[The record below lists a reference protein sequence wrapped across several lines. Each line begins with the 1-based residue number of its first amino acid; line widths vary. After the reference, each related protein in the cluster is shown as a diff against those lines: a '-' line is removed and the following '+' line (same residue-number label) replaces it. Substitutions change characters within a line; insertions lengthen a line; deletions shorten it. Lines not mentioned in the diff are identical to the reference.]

1 MAKLIGAKHLPDSTP
16 PTDRGWESI
25 VAQPGSR
32 NSGIPH
38 SLVKYG
44 IGAWSLIGVG
54 IVIATVVYLLS
65 SIYQVFLG
73 IFLAFVLTAVLLP
86 IVNWLDR
93 FMPRAL
99 ATALAII
106 GGFGVFGGLITYVV
120 SSVVNEWNGL
130 ARQFSNGVNN
140 IMQMLTDGSLPFK
153 VHRSEVLDVVTNALR
168 QGSRYAQDHVGDIAQ
183 TVLSNASQ
191 VAVIFTVIALAI
203 FVTIFL
209 LAQGSAMW
217 QWFLDLV
224 PETKQDRIDKGAQAG
239 WLAFSGYAA
248 GTVIIAVTNGGLSFI
263 FLWFLDLPLA
273 APLAVLVM
281 LGTFIPLVGAPTAML
296 VAMFVGLASD
306 GLTMFIIVGLGIA
319 GIGQIEG
326 HLLQPLIMGKK
337 VSVHPVV
344 VAIGVAAGG
353 FSAGLIGAVIAIPLV
368 AIFWSVFKTLRV
380 PELESATLTD

>member
-1 MAKLIGAKHLPDSTP
+1 MARRTSSPHFLEPGTSTERAW
-16 PTDRGWESI
+16 DSI
-25 VAQPGSR
+25 VAQPGAR

-73 IFLAFVLTAVLLP
+73 IFLACVLTAVLLP
-86 IVNWLDR
+86 IVDWLSLV
-93 FMPRAL
+93 MHRAL

-106 GGFGVFGGLITYVV
+106 GGFAVFGGLITYVV

-130 ARQFSNGVNN
+130 ASQFSNGVNN
-140 IMQMLTDGSLPFK
+140 IIEMLTDGSLPFK

-168 QGSRYAQDHVGDIAQ
+168 QGSQYAQDHVGDIAQ

-191 VAVIFTVIALAI
+191 VAVIFTVVALAI

-209 LAQGSAMW
+209 LASGNSMW
-217 QWFLDLV
+217 QWFLDLL
-224 PETKQDRIDKGAQAG
+224 PKCKQERIDKGARAG
-239 WLAFSGYAA
+239 WEAFSGYAA

-306 GLTMFIIVGLGIA
+306 GLTMFIIVGIGIA
-319 GIGQIEG
+319 AIGQIEG

-344 VAIGVAAGG
+344 VAVGVAAGG
-353 FSAGLIGAVIAIPLV
+353 FSAGLIGAVIAIPLI
-368 AIFWSVFKTLRV
+368 AIVWSVYKTLRI
-380 PELESATLTD
+380 PELESATS